1 MGTRIKGFLLIT
13 LLLTIGYV
21 LPLNAVRPKVGLV
34 LGGGGAKGAATIG
47 ALKVIERA
55 NIKID
60 YIAGTSIG
68 AVIGGLYASGYSVD
82 ELETLFLSQDWQDIL
97 EGHRIDAKLE
107 SLLKKRGKRFFND
120 TNIPFRCVATEMPV
134 LEEVVLSTGILS
146 KAIRASMSIPE
157 LYEPVDWDGKSLVD
171 GGMVNNLPVDVV
183 KQMGANLVIAIDLSQ
198 NEDTS
203 LGFELGLGGL
213 LDWILSRPDINRYQI
228 NLEDVNVHIHPC
240 LPDFTALS
248 FGHDNCK
255 LMMQLGEKEA
265 QAHWDEL
272 KDIRNRQQ

>member
-203 LGFELGLGGL
+203 LGFELGVGGI

-228 NLEDVNVHIHPC
+228 NLEDVNVYIHPC